1 MTRLVWKEEAD
12 DEMQLEYA
20 DAVKAFQAK
29 VHEFGYQIGAA
40 SDRTEAWRRYFVL
53 SLKSLARDLPP
64 NELDAVQAAVKELER
79 KDMEL
84 AAKADEERVD
94 TPTSSDKNGNG
105 ERPRAKAKN
114 KTVYKPV
121 NTPYRHRRPL
131 QYIRFQIA
139 GQSGNNTSSS
149 PVYLDACGPA
159 TVAVLVQKKDVFDIC
174 TVANP
179 NKTNKKRKVAKEE
192 QEEEAQV
199 GY

>member
-29 VHEFGYQIGAA
+29 VHELGYQIGAA

-79 KDMEL
+79 KDIEL
-84 AAKADEERVD
+84 TAKADEERVD
-94 TPTSSDKNGNG
+94 TP
-105 ERPRAKAKN
+105 
-114 KTVYKPV
+114 YPV
-121 NTPYRHRRPL
+121 RVPTRM
-131 QYIRFQIA
+131 IA

-149 PVYLDACGPA
+149 PVYLDACDPA
-159 TVAVLVQKKDVFDIC
+159 TVAVLVQKKDVFDIR
-174 TVANP
+174 AAASP
-179 NKTNKKRKVAKEE
+179 NKTN
-192 QEEEAQV
+192 
-199 GY
+199 